1 MNLPTFCF
9 IVGVFELLFAIP
21 MLVAPRAMTAWVREF
36 YAQEKLLR
44 LVCALFLMLA
54 VLVLVEDPSVG
65 TDVAGLVRLV
75 AWVTAIKCLI
85 FCWLPTAQLQFFDRL
100 LSMSWWSRVVGP
112 LALAVGIL
120 FFAAGFALR

>member
-1 MNLPTFCF
+1 MTLSTFCF

-54 VLVLVEDPSVG
+54 VLVLIEDPSVG

-75 AWVTAIKCLI
+75 AWVTAIKCLAG
-85 FCWLPTAQLQFFDRL
+85 CWWPTSKLQFFDRL
-100 LSMSWWSRVVGP
+100 LSASWWSRAAGP
-112 LALAVGIL
+112 LALVVGIL
-120 FFAAGFALR
+120 FFAAGFELR